1 MRNSKVLAKFRAGK
15 PAKFAQLG
23 FFMPHFVA
31 LSASIGYD
39 AIWVD
44 LEHRA
49 FDPRE
54 IQALI
59 SYFHMYDIDCMIRPA
74 TREKAVLYRYLEDG
88 AAGLIIPHVND
99 VETARDLV
107 QKVKFPPVGDRGIE
121 GNSLEANL
129 GLDTATVAGRMALV
143 EHAQRETFLVL
154 QIETPQALAQVE
166 QIAAVPGIDGL
177 FFGPADFGIRIP
189 HMKDDERVTLD
200 QAMQRVANACKAN
213 GIMWGSMPANID
225 DVRRHAELGSNMH
238 IWGHDLRALKA
249 GLLQTFADLNEIAG
263 S

>member
-1 MRNSKVLAKFRAGK
+1 MRNSKVLAKFRAGQ
-15 PAKFAQLG
+15 PAMFAQLG
-23 FFMPHFVA
+23 FYMPHFVA
-31 LSASIGYD
+31 LASSVGYD

-59 SYFHMYDIDCMIRPA
+59 SYFHMYDIDCMIRPS

-99 VETARDLV
+99 VESARDLV

-121 GNSLEANL
+121 GNSLEANF
-129 GLDTATVAGRMALV
+129 GLDTAGGRSALV
-143 EHAQRETFLVL
+143 EHALRETFLFL
-154 QIETPQALAQVE
+154 QIETPQALSQVE
-166 QIAAVPGIDGL
+166 QIAAVKGVDGL

-189 HMKDDERVTLD
+189 YMTEAERVTLD
-200 QAMQRVANACKAN
+200 QAMVRVANACKAN

-225 DVRRHAELGSNMH
+225 DVRRHAELGANMH
-238 IWGHDLRALKA
+238 IWGHDLRALRA
-249 GLLQTFADLNEIAG
+249 GLAQNIKELHDITG

>member
-15 PAKFAQLG
+15 PAKFAQTGL
-23 FFMPHFVA
+23 FIPHFVA
-31 LSASIGYD
+31 LAASIGYD
-39 AIWVD
+39 AIWLD

-54 IQALI
+54 VQSLI
-59 SYFHMYDIDCMIRPA
+59 TYFHLYDIDCMVRPA

-107 QKVKFPPVGDRGIE
+107 QKVKFPPLGDRGIE
-121 GNSLEANL
+121 GNSLEANF
-129 GLDTATVAGRMALV
+129 GLDTAANRNVLVDHAL
-143 EHAQRETFLVL
+143 RETFLIL

-166 QIAAVPGIDGL
+166 EIAAVPGIDGL

-189 HMKDDERVTLD
+189 HMSDAERITLD
-200 QAMQRVANACKAN
+200 QAMQRVAKACRAN
-213 GIMWGSMPANID
+213 GIKWGSMPASVD
-225 DVRRHAELGSNMH
+225 DVRRHAELGSDMH
-238 IWGHDLRALKA
+238 IWGHDPRALKA
-249 GLLQTFADLNEIAG
+249 GLIQNFKDLNEIAG